1 MLLLGP
7 RNTVDQNLN
16 LLQRA
21 GCVRLVYGQEM
32 ARQAQHLRTK
42 HVDLSIHELPPHHE
56 LVAQATIPYPF
67 IKTFSSA
74 WNDPVLML
82 HSSGTTG
89 TLEMTDKDDQTLITY
104 RKP

>member
-1 MLLLGP
+1 
-7 RNTVDQNLN
+7 
-16 LLQRA
+16 
-21 GCVRLVYGQEM
+21 M

-42 HVDLSIHELPPHHE
+42 HVDLLIHELPPYHE
-56 LVAQATIPYPF
+56 LVAQATIHYPF